1 MMVCHNCWCRKTQ
14 RTWKEEV
21 RDLRAWCGNRLHAFS
36 KFLTCVCGTCLL
48 KPLHVP
54 YLWTILCTQS
64 VCHIFGNEQ
73 FSFSFGQPA
82 FITCY
87 ESMLHVSFTC
97 NTLRTSN
104 RHITVFL
111 QVYSIEKRKKIGMK
125 RPWEQ
130 NNWIPFYHYTF
141 CRVKSVPSFILT
153 VSAPGT

>member
-1 MMVCHNCWCRKTQ
+1 MQENSENIKRRSKGLESLVWQQTTCILKIFDVCVWHLPLET
-14 RTWKEEV
+14 
-21 RDLRAWCGNRLHAFS
+21 
-36 KFLTCVCGTCLL
+36 LTNV
-48 KPLHVP
+48 HVP

-82 FITCY
+82 FISCY

-97 NTLRTSN
+97 NTFGTSN

-141 CRVKSVPSFILT
+141 CRVKSVPSFRLT
-153 VSAPGT
+153 FSAPGT